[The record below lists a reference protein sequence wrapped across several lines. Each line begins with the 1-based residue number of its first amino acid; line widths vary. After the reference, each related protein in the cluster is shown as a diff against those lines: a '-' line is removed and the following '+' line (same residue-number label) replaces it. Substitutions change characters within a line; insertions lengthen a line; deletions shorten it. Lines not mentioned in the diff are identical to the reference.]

1 VIVASIGEC
10 AGKTAERTLCKCL
23 PAIFG
28 ARYAELVAPK
38 SRIGLFLFREHAIA
52 TGQLSRDS
60 QTVTRFSTHILNKSA
75 DKQKSWKLKKRP
87 FHYYNI
93 YPNRRETERV
103 TGNTEKEKEKPNF
116 NRKKD
121 TSVDRGGRGPR
132 PPMAGQKR
140 INAIFT
146 YERRY

>member
-1 VIVASIGEC
+1 MIVASIGEC

-28 ARYAELVAPK
+28 TRYAELVAPK

-60 QTVTRFSTHILNKSA
+60 QTVTRFSTHILNKCA
-75 DKQKSWKLKKRP
+75 DKKIMEIFKKRP
-87 FHYYNI
+87 FHYYSI
-93 YPNRRETERV
+93 YPNRRETERG

-121 TSVDRGGRGPR
+121 TSVDKGPG

-146 YERRY
+146 SERRY